1 MTKIKLCGLSRMEDI
16 AFANAAR
23 PDLIGFVFAE
33 ESRRYVSPETAKE
46 LKAALSPE
54 ISAVGV
60 FVNAPVK
67 TVAALLSSGAIDLA
81 QLHGGEDERYIA
93 ELRKYTK
100 KPLIQAFRLASAAD
114 VERAKASLT
123 DYILLDNGS
132 GGTGETF
139 DWSLLKAVGRP
150 FFLAGGLDCE
160 NVQTALSAV
169 CPSAVDVSSGVETD
183 GKKDLKKM
191 TAFVQAVRK
200 FDAGGTNT

>member
-1 MTKIKLCGLSRMEDI
+1 MTKVKLCGLSRMEDI

-23 PDLIGFVFAE
+23 PDYIGFVFAE
-33 ESRRYVSPETAKE
+33 KSRRYVSLETAKA

-60 FVNAPVK
+60 FVNAPVEM
-67 TVAALLSSGAIDLA
+67 VAALLNDGVIDLA
-81 QLHGGEDERYIA
+81 QLHGEEDERYIV

-100 KPLIQAFRLASAAD
+100 KPLIQAFRIASAAD
-114 VERAKASLT
+114 VERAKTSLA
-123 DYILLDNGS
+123 DYILLDSGS